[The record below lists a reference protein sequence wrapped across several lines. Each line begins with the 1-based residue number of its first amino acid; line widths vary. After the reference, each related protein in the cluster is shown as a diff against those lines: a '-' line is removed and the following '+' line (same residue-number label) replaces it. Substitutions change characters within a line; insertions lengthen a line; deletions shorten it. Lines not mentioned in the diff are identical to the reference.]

1 MEDLR
6 NVPIQIIISA
16 DKKTIWVNDHDR
28 CVLRAQNI
36 PQLVV
41 EEK

>member
-6 NVPIQIIISA
+6 DVPIQIIISA
-16 DKKTIWVNDHDR
+16 DKKTILVNDHDR

-36 PQLVV
+36 PELNI
-41 EEK
+41 ENK

>member
-6 NVPIQIIISA
+6 DVPIQIIVSA
-16 DKKTIWVNDHDR
+16 DKKTVWINNHDR

-36 PQLVV
+36 PELNI
-41 EEK
+41 ENK